1 MGSQIL
7 CVHFTDSAGK
17 DLKSGERRERRSV
30 YASIVH
36 VLQVQNSH
44 GSAGF
49 SCFLFLHH
57 AGGPARRCRSR
68 VKKSVCSCIGGKG
81 FFFLFLVKNSFLF
94 LLCIILISRCG
105 FCVVL
110 FFFRSVDKSVIIYE
124 TVSIA
129 QCKRIH

>member
-17 DLKSGERRERRSV
+17 DLKSGERREQGSV
-30 YASIVH
+30 YASTVH

-81 FFFLFLVKNSFLF
+81 FFFFS
-94 LLCIILISRCG
+94 
-105 FCVVL
+105 
-110 FFFRSVDKSVIIYE
+110 
-124 TVSIA
+124 
-129 QCKRIH
+129 